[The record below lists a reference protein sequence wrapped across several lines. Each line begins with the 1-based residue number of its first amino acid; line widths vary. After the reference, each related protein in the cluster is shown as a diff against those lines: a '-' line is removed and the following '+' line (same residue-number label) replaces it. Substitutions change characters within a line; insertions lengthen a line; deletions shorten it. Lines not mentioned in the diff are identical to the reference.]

1 MSVNRKKNRNEGP
14 PADVGMTMTVSLFLI
29 LLTFFILLN
38 SIAVLDQQK
47 ARIAIGSLTGAF
59 GNLLGGLSPM
69 KTGED
74 IIPPSPA
81 MISEPVTLKEL
92 ISMTGKDMIKHV
104 KIQEM
109 KDREIITIKKSAL
122 FYDDRLEI
130 KPSSRELL
138 DRLCEFINK
147 GQYPVEIV
155 GHTDN
160 VPAAEKGYRSN
171 WEISGLVALE
181 VLRYMIQRGR
191 VTPRRL
197 TAYGSGSYRPIASNE
212 TMASRA
218 KNRRVDIIL
227 NINAPPYIRRIYGEK
242 PSGVV
247 TYKEF
252 DFKVF

>member
-1 MSVNRKKNRNEGP
+1 MPVNRKKGRNEGP

-47 ARIAIGSLTGAF
+47 VRMAIGSLTDAF
-59 GNLLGGLSPM
+59 GSLTGGLSPL

-74 IIPPSPA
+74 IIPPSPP
-81 MISEPVTLKEL
+81 MTRETITLKEL
-92 ISMTGKDMIKHV
+92 ISLIDKDMIKQV
-104 KIQEM
+104 KSHRIE
-109 KDREIITIKKSAL
+109 DREIITIKESAL

-160 VPAAEKGYRSN
+160 VPADEKGYRSN
-171 WEISGLVALE
+171 WEISGLMALE
-181 VLRYMIQRGR
+181 VLRYMIHRGR
-191 VTPRRL
+191 VTPPRL

-212 TMASRA
+212 TMASRS
-218 KNRRVDIIL
+218 KNRRVDIVL

-247 TYKEF
+247 TYKKF